1 MDKIK
6 TILILMAIIFCSLGV
21 LATIGFLYSL
31 LQLILL
37 VGAVALAGYIGVHL
51 WATKKPREIESSA
64 AERQLRKVEQTLEQY
79 KRKLK

>member
-6 TILILMAIIFCSLGV
+6 TILILVAIIFCSLGV

-37 VGAVALAGYIGVHL
+37 VGAVALAGYIGIRL
-51 WATKKPREIESSA
+51 WSIKSPREIKSSA
-64 AERQLRKVEQTLEQY
+64 AERQLQKVEQTLEQY